1 MDPNRRDV
9 MRLLATLGVAAG
21 SLDGLTSQIQPALR
35 TEDLE
40 GALRIV
46 ARDLPAERL
55 ETIRRALQQT
65 LGGFAPVRALDLDD
79 TIGVP
84 VIFMPGQRG
93 S

>member
-9 MRLLATLGVAAG
+9 VWLLATLAVAAG
-21 SLDGLTSQIQPALR
+21 SLDGLSAQVQPLR

-46 ARDLPAERL
+46 ARNLPAERL

-65 LGGFAPVRALDLDD
+65 LDEFAPVRALELDD

-84 VIFMPGQRG
+84 VIFMPGLRG